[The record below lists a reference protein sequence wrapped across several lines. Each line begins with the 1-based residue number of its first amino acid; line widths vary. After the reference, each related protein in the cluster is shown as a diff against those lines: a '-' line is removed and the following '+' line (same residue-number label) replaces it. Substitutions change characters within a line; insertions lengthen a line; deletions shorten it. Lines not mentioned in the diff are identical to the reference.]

1 MNTSEQFSEVRAI
14 ADLVCSDCAT
24 EADLIKLE
32 QLLQG
37 DAQAQEF
44 YYDYLCMHMQ
54 LKSPTEQNMEF
65 IYRRISEEFV
75 VRQKDASAA
84 QEPNHLVIDAPDNS
98 VARGKKLVIFGLLLL
113 IVALLSIGWFI
124 FRSGPTHVAQVV
136 AGVVMP
142 MGRQAHIEGDNL
154 SSGDYQ
160 TMQET
165 SLQMADG
172 SLLHLSPDSLIKLFN
187 HNEIKLKLG
196 KVVVESALNKNLTI
210 HGKKAIM
217 QSNGGDLTFD
227 LTHNRPRLTT
237 GENTDMKPLRWRP
250 IHYWNFNER
259 GDRVVDTAG
268 NAHGI
273 QAPGTSRIE
282 EGVGQGAL
290 MFNNNKT
297 ANIALGSGG
306 GTVAD
311 TGSFAVHDGVT
322 IEALIKPDFSGQL
335 GDIDTIFHKAHDTSD
350 HKVTLTLQHESSND
364 GITSKSSQNKV
375 LSFGLFI
382 LGQGYHQLQ
391 LPLDSLAGR
400 PSLSELKDGKYHH
413 IVANYNVQ
421 TGLKAIFIDGEML
434 ASHQYPAGSRVI
446 SGGPGTATVG
456 NNPAPDERQN
466 EAYSGAIDELAFY
479 DYALPEYMVKQ
490 HFNHINQGL
499 NYFALPSNSTTLP
512 QRPNL
517 RLPANT
523 TFELD
528 FVTGLP
534 SKIIKN

>member
-1 MNTSEQFSEVRAI
+1 MNTSDQFPEVRAI

-24 EADLIKLE
+24 QQQLERLE
-32 QLLQG
+32 QLLRG
-37 DAQAQEF
+37 NPTAQEF
-44 YYDYLCMHMQ
+44 YYDYLSMHIQ
-54 LKSPTEQNMEF
+54 LTSRADKSMEF
-65 IYRRISEEFV
+65 IYRRISEEFI
-75 VRQKDASAA
+75 VRQRDSSHSHEPTKVVNKDSD
-84 QEPNHLVIDAPDNS
+84 HIGFDN
-98 VARGKKLVIFGLLLL
+98 KKRNILGLLLL
-113 IVALLSIGWFI
+113 VGVLVWIGWLS
-124 FRSGPTHVAQVV
+124 FRSEPAHVAQVV
-136 AGVVMP
+136 TGVVMP
-142 MGRQAHIEGDNL
+142 MGRQAHIEGNNL

-160 TMQET
+160 AMQET
-165 SLQMADG
+165 SLKMADG

-187 HNEIKLKLG
+187 HNEIKLKRG
-196 KVVVESALNKNLTI
+196 KVLVESGLNKNLTI

-217 QSNGGDLTFD
+217 QSNGSDLTFD

-273 QAPGTSRIE
+273 PAPGTSRIAA
-282 EGVGQGAL
+282 GVGQGAL

-297 ANIALGSGG
+297 ANVALGSGG

-322 IEALIKPDFSGQL
+322 IEALIKPDYSGQL
-335 GDIDTIFHKAHDTSD
+335 GDIDTIFYKAHDTSE
-350 HKVTLTLQHESSND
+350 HKVTLTLQHGASND
-364 GITSKSSQNKV
+364 GMTTKSSQNTV
-375 LSFGLFI
+375 ISFGLFI

-391 LPLDSLAGR
+391 LPLDGLAGR
-400 PSLSELKDGKYHH
+400 PILSELKDGKYHH
-413 IVANYNVQ
+413 IVATYNVQ
-421 TGLKAIFIDGEML
+421 TGLKAIFIDGQML
-434 ASHQYPAGSRVI
+434 ASYQYPAGSRVI
-446 SGGPGTATVG
+446 SGGPGNATVG
-456 NNPAPDERQN
+456 NNPAPDEWQN

-479 DYALPEYMVKQ
+479 SYALPEYMVKQ
-490 HFNHINQGL
+490 HFDHIKQGL
-499 NYFALPSNSTTLP
+499 NYFALPSNSTILP